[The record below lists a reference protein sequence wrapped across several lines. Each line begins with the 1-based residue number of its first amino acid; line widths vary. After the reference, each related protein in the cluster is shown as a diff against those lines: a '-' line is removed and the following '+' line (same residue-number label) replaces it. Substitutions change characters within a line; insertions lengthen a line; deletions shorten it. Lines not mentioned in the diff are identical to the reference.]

1 MRRKYKDAI
10 IKEIWRVLKPNGRTL
25 HIVETDSDNIWFKL
39 AHKCPELFQK
49 YFVEKIGGHVGLEMP
64 EACLS
69 RWQRNGFEVK
79 KAEKIWGTIWPIQD
93 YQGLFDNEYKEK
105 FKSMRLMVFVSNFFI
120 RFKPVQVIVN
130 IFLNPLNYLV
140 EYFTGLNHGQG
151 LMLICQKKR

>member
-79 KAEKIWGTIWPIQD
+79 KAEKFGEQF
-93 YQGLFDNEYKEK
+93 G
-105 FKSMRLMVFVSNFFI
+105 
-120 RFKPVQVIVN
+120 RFRTTRVC
-130 IFLNPLNYLV
+130 
-140 EYFTGLNHGQG
+140 
-151 LMLICQKKR
+151 LIMNTKKI